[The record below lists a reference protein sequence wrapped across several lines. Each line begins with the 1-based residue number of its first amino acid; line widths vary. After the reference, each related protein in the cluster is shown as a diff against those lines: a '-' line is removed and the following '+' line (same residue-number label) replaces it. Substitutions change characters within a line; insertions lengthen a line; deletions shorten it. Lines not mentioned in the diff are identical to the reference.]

1 MSLRFGTDG
10 VRGVANLD
18 LSPEAVLA
26 LGRATARVLKAER
39 MVVGRD
45 TRRSGPLLQ
54 AAFSAGLAAEGVEVT
69 DLGVIPTPGVA
80 YLSMA
85 RGVPGAVVSASH
97 NPFTDNGIKL
107 FQSGGRKLEQ
117 ELEER
122 IEQELERL
130 GRGDRSAGTAQTLR
144 AATGEPPA
152 TGSLCMDHQAGAEY
166 RAHLV
171 DCLEGRRLSP
181 LHVVVDC
188 AHGAASA
195 FAPPVLRALGV
206 RVDAIGDHP
215 DGTNI
220 NAGYGSTDL
229 RALRA
234 AVVDH
239 GADLGL
245 AFDGDAD
252 RVLAVD
258 HTGTDV
264 DGDQLL
270 GLLAFDLTSRDLL
283 PGPAVVVTV
292 MANLGLRRALAQRG
306 VDVVETPVG
315 DRHVLEALQRHRLG
329 LGGEQSGHIILA
341 HLATTGDGLLTGLM
355 VLDLLV
361 RQGRSLAKAAAE
373 VMTRFPQVLRS
384 VAVRDPA
391 RLDGAAPVWQEVA
404 EVRAALGEQGR
415 VVVRRSGTEPVVRV
429 MVEAATEAEAGLA
442 ANRLCEA
449 IAHHLA

>member
-1 MSLRFGTDG
+1 MRLRFGTDG
-10 VRGVANLD
+10 VRGTANLD

-26 LGRATARVLKAER
+26 LGRATARVLQPER
-39 MVVGRD
+39 ILIGRD
-45 TRRSGPLLQ
+45 TRQSGPLLQ
-54 AAFSAGLAAEGVEVT
+54 AAFSAGLSAEGVEVT

-80 YLSMA
+80 YLSAA

-107 FQSGGRKLEQ
+107 FQRGGRKLEPEVEQ
-117 ELEER
+117 R
-122 IEQELERL
+122 IEQRLEELRQA
-130 GRGDRSAGTAQTLR
+130 GTSAGTPSLPGPANGQ
-144 AATGEPPA
+144 PPA
-152 TGSLCMDHQAGAEY
+152 TGSLHVDHAAAAEY

-171 DCLEGRRLSP
+171 GCLEGRRLDP

-188 AHGAASA
+188 AHGAATG
-195 FAPPVLRALGV
+195 FAPTVLAELGAQ
-206 RVDAIGDHP
+206 VDAIGDHP

-234 AVVDH
+234 AVIEH

-258 HTGTDV
+258 HTGADV

-270 GLLAFDLTSRDLL
+270 ALLAFDLAGRDQL
-283 PGPAVVVTV
+283 PGQAVVVTV
-292 MANLGLRRALAQRG
+292 MSNLGLRQALARG
-306 VDVVETPVG
+306 GLDVVETPVG
-315 DRHVLEALQRHRLG
+315 DRHVLDVLERKGLA
-329 LGGEQSGHIILA
+329 LGGEQSGHIILRR
-341 HLATTGDGLLTGLM
+341 LATTGDGLLTGLM

-361 RQGRSLAKAAAE
+361 RQGRTLAEAAGE

-384 VAVRDPA
+384 VAVADPA
-391 RLDGAAPVWQEVA
+391 RLEGADAVWAEVA
-404 EVRAALGEQGR
+404 EVRAALGEEGR

-429 MVEAATEAEAGLA
+429 MVEATTGSEAGSA
-442 ANRLCEA
+442 ADRLCEA
-449 IAHHLA
+449 IVHHLG